1 MKVTESDYNF
11 LKKEISKTI
20 ERVGIE
26 KIKLYKEQLKTD
38 DTVKNLDVRFMFDL
52 FWAIPSEDRRKVLT
66 DEKNYN
72 GNHLQTA
79 LKKVVKELNL

>member
-11 LKKEISKTI
+11 LKKGIAKTI
-20 ERVGIE
+20 ERVGME
-26 KIKLYKEQLKTD
+26 KIQLFKEQLKTD
-38 DTVKNLDVRFMFDL
+38 KTVKNFDVRFMFDL
-52 FWAIPSEDRRKVLT
+52 YHTIPLDDRKRII
-66 DEKNYN
+66 DNDYN

>member
-11 LKKEISKTI
+11 LKKGIAKTI
-20 ERVGIE
+20 ERVGME
-26 KIKLYKEQLKTD
+26 KIQLYKEQLKTD
-38 DTVKNLDVRFMFDL
+38 KTVKNLDVRFMFDL
-52 FWAIPSEDRRKVLT
+52 YHTILFDDTKRRMAN
-66 DEKNYN
+66 EYN

>member
-26 KIKLYKEQLKTD
+26 KFNYTKNNLK
-38 DTVKNLDVRFMFDL
+38 
-52 FWAIPSEDRRKVLT
+52 
-66 DEKNYN
+66 
-72 GNHLQTA
+72 QT
-79 LKKVVKELNL
+79 KR

>member
-26 KIKLYKEQLKTD
+26 KVQLYKEQLKTD
-38 DTVKNLDVRFMFDL
+38 KTVKNLDVRFMFGL
-52 FWAIPSEDRRKVLT
+52 FYSIPFNDRKRIDDK
-66 DEKNYN
+66 DYN

>member
-26 KIKLYKEQLKTD
+26 KIQLYKEQLKTD
-38 DTVKNLDVRFMFDL
+38 KTIKNFDVRFMFDL
-52 FWAIPSEDRRKVLT
+52 FYSIPFQNRKRIS
-66 DEKNYN
+66 DKDYKDS
-72 GNHLQTA
+72 HLQTA